1 MGYREPFDIGARDVE
16 LRGSSGE
23 KMATSARRGSIE
35 RLMNLPYRKSQCRMY
50 NRADRGEQS
59 RAGQGTAELEG
70 KEALGVKLRRQKMP
84 GCLRFRSRSL
94 L

>member
-16 LRGSSGE
+16 LRRSSGE

-35 RLMNLPYRKSQCRMY
+35 RLMKLPYRESQSRMY

-59 RAGQGTAELEG
+59 RAEHGGAWRKG
-70 KEALGVKLRRQKMP
+70 SSGVKLRRQKMP
-84 GCLRFRSRSL
+84 DA
-94 L
+94 